1 MQSIFEYKKTN
12 TWAQG
17 SGVMISG
24 VAMSEDLTPVHCW
37 CSRTPRQCS
46 GRGRPLAWSCLA
58 LHPDSDLETLLVG
71 TAAGLGVHPPA
82 AAVVEQPKQS
92 MNTISSNTFQT
103 SLVNMEVSLPAV
115 GACSYSGGPAWHSL
129 GGRDGLVEDQQALQ
143 LEWMEAEAVA
153 ASRLARFPAAA
164 RESLAWWSLSLKAEH
179 KTQ

>member
-1 MQSIFEYKKTN
+1 MVT
-12 TWAQG
+12 
-17 SGVMISG
+17 
-24 VAMSEDLTPVHCW
+24 SEDLKQIHCF
-37 CSRTPRQCS
+37 CSRTPNQCS
-46 GRGRPLAWSCLA
+46 GRKRPLAWSCLA
-58 LHPDSDLETLLVG
+58 LHPGFDLETLLVG
-71 TAAGLGVHPPA
+71 TAVGLLGVHPPA

-92 MNTISSNTFQT
+92 MNTTSSNTFQT
-103 SLVNMEVSLPAV
+103 SLVNIEVALPAV